1 MKMRFVVTKS
11 ETIRE
16 RMKTV
21 IEMFLN
27 TFLDFLIARMIV
39 IRVNKLKRVPTTAKT
54 VQIITAEI

>member
-1 MKMRFVVTKS
+1 MRFVVTKS

-39 IRVNKLKRVPTTAKT
+39 IRENKLKRVPTTAKT

>member
-1 MKMRFVVTKS
+1 MRFVVTKS